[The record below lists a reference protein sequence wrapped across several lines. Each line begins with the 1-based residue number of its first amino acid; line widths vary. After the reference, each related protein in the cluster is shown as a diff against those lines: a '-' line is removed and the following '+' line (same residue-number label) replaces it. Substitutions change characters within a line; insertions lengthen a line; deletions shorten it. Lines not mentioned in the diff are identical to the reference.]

1 MEREPKEEMTDLKPR
16 SLISLLWPFDELRKL
31 SESDNRN
38 LLVITTIGVVPMVIL
53 TLFSMLIQAQI
64 AYLLTGL
71 YFSVLWSILFYNLFP
86 APAIRVSTS
95 LFCFVGT
102 ALVSVSLLS
111 LFFKLP
117 FINLPLDFIKSPS
130 HLERFLGFWFW
141 VGLPE
146 ELVKVFM
153 LYVLSKRHDIQF
165 PSTFAYYG
173 MICGLGFGIYEGM
186 DYQMTV
192 NIELAEGVEEYL
204 FLNLLRLTTLP
215 VLHAVWSGIA
225 GFFLGFVFLYGQKK
239 FYFVAVGLGIPS
251 VLHALFNTFNHTVAS
266 LGLAIMSVLV
276 FSLYFA
282 KHDSLNFYFG
292 QQSNRS
298 GER

>member
-1 MEREPKEEMTDLKPR
+1 MESEEKVEKGELRPR

-31 SESDNRN
+31 SETDNRN

-53 TLFSMLIQAQI
+53 TLFSVLIQAQI

-86 APAIRVSTS
+86 APSIRVSTS

-117 FINLPLDFIKSPS
+117 FVHFPMDLLKSS
-130 HLERFLGFWFW
+130 NHLERFFGFFFW
-141 VGLPE
+141 VGFPE
-146 ELVKVFM
+146 ELVKVFI

-192 NIELAEGVEEYL
+192 NFELAEG
-204 FLNLLRLTTLP
+204 
-215 VLHAVWSGIA
+215 
-225 GFFLGFVFLYGQKK
+225 
-239 FYFVAVGLGIPS
+239 
-251 VLHALFNTFNHTVAS
+251 
-266 LGLAIMSVLV
+266 M
-276 FSLYFA
+276 
-282 KHDSLNFYFG
+282 
-292 QQSNRS
+292 
-298 GER
+298 

>member
-1 MEREPKEEMTDLKPR
+1 MEQASKEETEKVKPR
-16 SLISLLWPFDELRKL
+16 SLLSLFWPFDELRKL

-53 TLFSMLIQAQI
+53 TLFSMLIQSQI

-102 ALVSVSLLS
+102 ALVSVSILS

-117 FINLPLDFIKSPS
+117 FVNLPLDFIQSPS
-130 HLERFLGFWFW
+130 HLERFMGFWLW
-141 VGLPE
+141 VALPE

-153 LYVLSKRHDIQF
+153 LYVLSRRHNIKF

-192 NIELAEGVEEYL
+192 NFDLADGMEEYL

-215 VLHAVWSGIA
+215 VLHAVWTGTA
-225 GFFLGFVFLYGQKK
+225 GFFLGFVFLHGQKK
-239 FYFVAVGLGIPS
+239 YYFVLVGLGIPS
-251 VLHALFNTFNHTVAS
+251 VLHALFNTFNHSVAS

-282 KHDSLNFYFG
+282 KHDSLNFYFR
-292 QQSNRS
+292 QQSNRHK
-298 GER
+298 E

>member
-1 MEREPKEEMTDLKPR
+1 MEQASKEETEKVKPR

-102 ALVSVSLLS
+102 ALVSVSILS

-117 FINLPLDFIKSPS
+117 FVNLPLDFIQSPS
-130 HLERFLGFWFW
+130 HLGRFMGFWLW
-141 VGLPE
+141 VALPE
-146 ELVKVFM
+146 ELVKVLM
-153 LYVLSKRHDIQF
+153 LYVALQ
-165 PSTFAYYG
+165 
-173 MICGLGFGIYEGM
+173 
-186 DYQMTV
+186 
-192 NIELAEGVEEYL
+192 
-204 FLNLLRLTTLP
+204 TT
-215 VLHAVWSGIA
+215 
-225 GFFLGFVFLYGQKK
+225 
-239 FYFVAVGLGIPS
+239 
-251 VLHALFNTFNHTVAS
+251 
-266 LGLAIMSVLV
+266 
-276 FSLYFA
+276 
-282 KHDSLNFYFG
+282 
-292 QQSNRS
+292 
-298 GER
+298 